1 MTVRLLAGIAVVA
14 DCWLLLVVL
23 ARRLPPGLARDLAGF
38 LPDCVTLLRR
48 LWRDP
53 RVPRR
58 ARVVLALAAV
68 WVISPIDLVPEF
80 LPVVGPLDDVVVA
93 ALAVRY
99 AVRRAPRQAVVD
111 AWPGSPAML
120 GRLLGDRTAPSH
132 GAGAGV
138 G

>member
-1 MTVRLLAGIAVVA
+1 MTVPLLAGLVLLV
-14 DCWLLLVVL
+14 DGWLLVAAL
-23 ARRLPPGLARDLAGF
+23 ARRLPPGLARDLVGF
-38 LPDCVTLLRR
+38 LPDCATLLAR

-58 ARVVLALAAV
+58 ARAVVALAAV

-80 LPVVGPLDDVVVA
+80 LPVVGALDDVVVA
-93 ALAVRY
+93 AVALRY
-99 AVRRAPRQAVVD
+99 AVRRVPREAVVD

-120 GRLLGDRTAPSH
+120 GRVLGDATTASH